1 MFYLNPPYSL
11 DRTIEKNRMALLL
24 YVEFQATSPLAATKI
39 IESLS
44 KMADIVHR
52 SFPGVYTYAFRRSHE
67 IETKLIFTEIYENEK
82 AFLEH
87 GRDAEFGKLLLEAF
101 DTTAGKSAKEL
112 CIRNDINEPLLKV
125 TANILDHY
133 LHVTYYSLE
142 NGFFH
147 RNSSE
152 KKSMELLIV
161 CGECDENVYEQL
173 NTLYNC
179 VTCLTF
185 NENDGNRQLIA
196 VITNMFNVEPQI
208 KEKQPSIDR
217 MEIVCS
223 DGETIEKFKSNM
235 NTYFQIR
242 SLHVQ
247 TSFSGYIRHQSW
259 L

>member
-1 MFYLNPPYSL
+1 
-11 DRTIEKNRMALLL
+11 MALLL
-24 YVEFQATSPLAATKI
+24 YVEFQATSPSAATKI

-44 KMADIVHR
+44 KMADLVHR

-101 DTTAGKSAKEL
+101 HSTAGKSEKEL
-112 CIRNDINEPLLKV
+112 CIRKDINEPLSQI
-125 TANILDHY
+125 TASILDNY
-133 LHVTYYSLE
+133 LHVTYISLE

-147 RNSSE
+147 RDSSE
-152 KKSMELLIV
+152 KKQMELLIV
-161 CGECDENVYEQL
+161 CGGCDEHVYEQL

-179 VTCLTF
+179 VTCVTF
-185 NENDGNRQLIA
+185 NETDGNRQLIA
-196 VITNMFNVEPQI
+196 VITNIANDPPRT
-208 KEKQPSIDR
+208 KEKKPSIDR

-223 DGETIEKFKSNM
+223 AEEIIEKFKATM
-235 NTYFQIR
+235 NTFFQIR